1 MYEGQYKEYKYN
13 WEGMLDRADI
23 QRKLLKDEKMVSEEA
38 NEEKD

>member
-1 MYEGQYKEYKYN
+1 MDEGQYKEYKYN

-23 QRKLLKDEKMVSEEA
+23 YRKMLKDEKMVSEEA